1 MLGNLFASISAFNQ
15 GQLSA
20 ADILHAM
27 PSSHTAETE
36 PVRLP
41 VQKSLREVTADQA
54 AERDRILDGLVTFVV
69 RTFVVEASDID
80 LDKSLIDQGIIDS
93 FGLIEITTFIDDT
106 FGTKI
111 QEKDMTREAFG
122 SMRKMATFV
131 SRRRGGEI

>member
-1 MLGNLFASISAFNQ
+1 MG
-15 GQLSA
+15 A
-20 ADILHAM
+20 ADIIHAM
-27 PSSHTAETE
+27 PLSHTAETE

>member
-1 MLGNLFASISAFNQ
+1 MGAS
-15 GQLSA
+15 
-20 ADILHAM
+20 DIQHPM
-27 PSSHTAETE
+27 PLSHTAEIT

-41 VQKSLREVTADQA
+41 VPKSVREVTADQV
-54 AERDRILDGLVTFVV
+54 AERDRILEGLVTFVV
-69 RTFVVEASDID
+69 HTFMVEAPAID

-93 FGLIEITTFIDDT
+93 FGLIEITTFIDDA

-131 SRRRGGEI
+131 SRRGRGEI